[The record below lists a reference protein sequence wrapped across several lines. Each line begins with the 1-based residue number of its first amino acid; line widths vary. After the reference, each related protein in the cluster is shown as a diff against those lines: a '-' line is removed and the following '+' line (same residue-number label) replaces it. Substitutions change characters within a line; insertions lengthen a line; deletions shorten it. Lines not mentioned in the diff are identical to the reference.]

1 MHLRTAVVGY
11 GYWGSKHVRVLNGLP
26 EVSVTVV
33 DGTEERRIE
42 AQRAFPGIA
51 VAARLEDVLDDVD
64 AVVVATPPSSHF
76 SLAKVALEAGRHV
89 LVEKPLATSVEDCEE
104 LVALAEA
111 KDLRLMVGHTFE
123 YNSGV
128 WKLREIIES
137 GDLGEVLY
145 IDTARLNLGLY
156 QPDVNVIWDLAPH
169 DISIVNFL
177 LRSSPT
183 SVVAT
188 AEAHRGGRYE
198 DVAHLQLQYEDPHV
212 TAYIRVS
219 WLDPCKVRRVT
230 VVGDQKMVVNNDMA
244 SERIRV
250 YDMGVDPSGPVS
262 QMHEMPLEY
271 RYGDIVSPQVPF
283 NEPLGVEDQHFARCV
298 RMSEQPWSDGR
309 VGLEV
314 VRVLDAANRSV
325 AEERTIH
332 LAASGSSV

>member
-1 MHLRTAVVGY
+1 
-11 GYWGSKHVRVLNGLP
+11 
-26 EVSVTVV
+26 
-33 DGTEERRIE
+33 
-42 AQRAFPGIA
+42 
-51 VAARLEDVLDDVD
+51 
-64 AVVVATPPSSHF
+64 
-76 SLAKVALEAGRHV
+76 
-89 LVEKPLATSVEDCEE
+89 
-104 LVALAEA
+104 
-111 KDLRLMVGHTFE
+111 
-123 YNSGV
+123 
-128 WKLREIIES
+128 
-137 GDLGEVLY
+137 
-145 IDTARLNLGLY
+145 
-156 QPDVNVIWDLAPH
+156 
-169 DISIVNFL
+169 
-177 LRSSPT
+177 
-183 SVVAT
+183 
-188 AEAHRGGRYE
+188 
-198 DVAHLQLQYEDPHV
+198 V